1 MSKEIIAFGIMLS
14 IGISFFIGYLFGMN
28 SDISDSVRN
37 LSKLMDY
44 DRMKEENE
52 HLQEALN
59 IKNRRNIKRKEKEKY
74 E

>member
-1 MSKEIIAFGIMLS
+1 MSKEIIAFGIIFS
-14 IGISFFIGYLFGMN
+14 IVISFFIGYLFGMN

-59 IKNRRNIKRKEKEKY
+59 IKNRRKERR
-74 E
+74 

>member
-52 HLQEALN
+52 YLQEALN
-59 IKNRRNIKRKEKEKY
+59 IKNRRKERR
-74 E
+74 

>member
-14 IGISFFIGYLFGMN
+14 IGITFIIGYLLGMN
-28 SDISDSVRN
+28 SDISNSVGN

-59 IKNRRNIKRKEKEKY
+59 IKNRRKERR
-74 E
+74 

>member
-1 MSKEIIAFGIMLS
+1 MSKEIIAFGIILS

-59 IKNRRNIKRKEKEKY
+59 IKKRRRR
-74 E
+74 

>member
-1 MSKEIIAFGIMLS
+1 MSKEIFAFGIMLS

-37 LSKLMDY
+37 LSKLIDY

-52 HLQEALN
+52 YLQEALN
-59 IKNRRNIKRKEKEKY
+59 IKNRRKERR
-74 E
+74 

>member
-59 IKNRRNIKRKEKEKY
+59 IKNRRKERR
-74 E
+74 

>member
-1 MSKEIIAFGIMLS
+1 MSKEIIAFGIMLL

-52 HLQEALN
+52 YLQEALN
-59 IKNRRNIKRKEKEKY
+59 IKNRRKERR
-74 E
+74 

>member
-59 IKNRRNIKRKEKEKY
+59 IKNRRNIKRN
-74 E
+74 

>member
-37 LSKLMDY
+37 LSKLIDY

-52 HLQEALN
+52 YLQEALN
-59 IKNRRNIKRKEKEKY
+59 IKNRRKERR
-74 E
+74 

>member
-37 LSKLMDY
+37 LSKLIDY

-52 HLQEALN
+52 YLQEALN
-59 IKNRRNIKRKEKEKY
+59 IKNSRKERR
-74 E
+74 

>member
-52 HLQEALN
+52 YLQEALN
-59 IKNRRNIKRKEKEKY
+59 IKNRRKEGR
-74 E
+74 

>member
-1 MSKEIIAFGIMLS
+1 MSNEVIACVVIILLCLA
-14 IGISFFIGYLFGMN
+14 FIGGYLAGMD
-28 SDISDSVRN
+28 SDISNSVRN

-59 IKNRRNIKRKEKEKY
+59 IKEKRRR
-74 E
+74 

>member
-1 MSKEIIAFGIMLS
+1 MSKEIITFGIMLS
-14 IGISFFIGYLFGMN
+14 IGITLIIGYLLGMN
-28 SDISDSVRN
+28 SDISNSVRN

-59 IKNRRNIKRKEKEKY
+59 IKRKRRR
-74 E
+74 

>member
-52 HLQEALN
+52 CLQEALN
-59 IKNRRNIKRKEKEKY
+59 IKNRRKERR
-74 E
+74 

>member
-1 MSKEIIAFGIMLS
+1 MSKEIITFGIMLS
-14 IGISFFIGYLFGMN
+14 IGITFIIGYLLGMN
-28 SDISDSVRN
+28 SDISNSVGN

-59 IKNRRNIKRKEKEKY
+59 IKRKRRR
-74 E
+74 

>member
-14 IGISFFIGYLFGMN
+14 IGIIFFIGYLFGMN

-52 HLQEALN
+52 YLQEALN
-59 IKNRRNIKRKEKEKY
+59 IKNRRKERR
-74 E
+74 

>member
-59 IKNRRNIKRKEKEKY
+59 IKKRRRR
-74 E
+74 

>member
-1 MSKEIIAFGIMLS
+1 MSKEIITFGIMLS
-14 IGISFFIGYLFGMN
+14 IGITFIIGYLLGMN
-28 SDISDSVRN
+28 SDISNSIGN

-59 IKNRRNIKRKEKEKY
+59 IKKKRRR
-74 E
+74 

>member
-52 HLQEALN
+52 YLQEVLN
-59 IKNRRNIKRKEKEKY
+59 IKNRRKERR
-74 E
+74 

>member
-14 IGISFFIGYLFGMN
+14 IGITFIIGYLLGMN
-28 SDISDSVRN
+28 SDISNSVGN

-59 IKNRRNIKRKEKEKY
+59 IKK
-74 E
+74 

>member
-14 IGISFFIGYLFGMN
+14 IVISFFIGYLFGMN
-28 SDISDSVRN
+28 SVISDSVRN

-59 IKNRRNIKRKEKEKY
+59 IKNRRKERR
-74 E
+74 